1 MGSGYFL
8 SPVRLGLQNF
18 GYAWSKAGFAGIKLV
33 FLVHSGAA
41 GSETELNQKQ
51 VVSTTYRTTQ
61 RTTQKDLC
69 LFYQEVMMII
79 NITGNLK
86 SGINNREW
94 WSWVRSWMLGCLQQ
108 SLAPRYGKLGQAVNC
123 CGVSWFS
130 EVFWIFR
137 SFQQEVS
144 WWYSITCMVF
154 QLSQISRNLEKE
166 EYTLMLNV
174 WTKAQC
180 WHSVNSWAMKL

>member
-1 MGSGYFL
+1 MFNVWNWAPVNGIGVLSVAGSVGSTKFW
-8 SPVRLGLQNF
+8 VRLIQSRLRRN
-18 GYAWSKAGFAGIKLV
+18 KTRL
-33 FLVHSGAA
+33 LVHSGAA

-51 VVSTTYRTTQ
+51 VVSTTDRTIQ
-61 RTTQKDLC
+61 KTTQKEFC

-123 CGVSWFS
+123 CGVFLDFLKCFEFSGVFSRRFPDGTQLPAWF
-130 EVFWIFR
+130 FNFLKIPG
-137 SFQQEVS
+137 
-144 WWYSITCMVF
+144 I
-154 QLSQISRNLEKE
+154 L
-166 EYTLMLNV
+166 
-174 WTKAQC
+174 
-180 WHSVNSWAMKL
+180 